1 QANEGHHHTQHKKKT
16 EDMGVD
22 VELNQ
27 LEKDL
32 LRRYQEIEQ
41 AYRAENKQAV
51 APWWAYPV
59 PPPIPFVGS
68 AFGESG
74 RPKVL
79 VYASAENLSNPG
91 QVVGLRNAAA
101 MCRSRRAWL
110 DGGKQHDVHIEPI
123 NNGGLLKVARHII
136 EELGYRDQF
145 SCTPRSFLEEI
156 AVANPGKFCIDPSKF
171 EKKVNLDYA
180 RDWKKFKE
188 QTAYI
193 RADLKRLSPRV
204 LILPATIHR
213 SLCRTDLK
221 PELDLVPKVVLINQ
235 VQQRAIF
242 RKHGNRV
249 PKDNAA
255 TLPSGYGDWK
265 APPYANSY
273 IRWMMENR
281 NEFNRKENG
290 QVTL

>member
-1 QANEGHHHTQHKKKT
+1 
-16 EDMGVD
+16 MGVD

-41 AYRAENKQAV
+41 AYRAENKQAF

-74 RPKVL
+74 RPMVL

-91 QVVGLRNAAA
+91 QVVGLRNEAA
-101 MCRSRRAWL
+101 MCRSRRAWM

-123 NNGGLLKVARHII
+123 NNGGLLKVARHVI
-136 EELGYRDQF
+136 EELGGCNQF
-145 SCTPRSFLEEI
+145 SYSPGSFLEEI

-171 EKKVNLDYA
+171 EKNVNLDYA

-188 QTAYI
+188 QVEYI
-193 RADLKRLSPRV
+193 REDLRRLSPQV
-204 LILPATIHR
+204 LILPTTIHR
-213 SLCRTDLK
+213 SLFRAGLK
-221 PELDLVPKVVLINQ
+221 SELDLVPKMVLIKQ
-235 VQQRAIF
+235 VQQRAIV

-255 TLPSGYGDWK
+255 RLPSGYGDWK

-281 NEFNRKENG
+281 SEFDRKEKR
-290 QVTL
+290 QVSL